1 MIKEIK
7 NAKISKT
14 SYNLEQ
20 EIKEQERELNALK
33 KVYELND
40 INALNVLPLKNFP
53 KTKKNS
59 VRIPKKLNDEEKER
73 RKELKKLKEV
83 EELNRIQMTLFKDIK
98 SQRKNYKL
106 NPISQRTNSFGKK
119 YYQTEDFF
127 ADNLNKECDK
137 ILGDNKKTKNKKYNP
152 IKTVRESDWR
162 KGTSNKAKI
171 TKNKIMSS
179 RFTFYKDYQNEMKDI
194 KKIINNNNEINSDEE
209 KDKEFLEKLDNNL
222 KIFYMTKTRQIFDFL
237 NKINLCRYIQYFL
250 DQGYD
255 LFEEF
260 LELPSDFFNKM
271 QNPFLDIK
279 QREKLFQNLSAYK
292 NKKNNSNTNSKKLI
306 ISNKENKKEENYEIN
321 KENIKTKT
329 KNETGCGTNTVIIN
343 KEIPKIKIDNSCNYS
358 VNNSLILNPD
368 EVICCWNCLK
378 PLKKDNSI
386 MKEYNINNLS
396 VDDSDI
402 FKYKHF
408 CNEKCLKD
416 FETEKANKNLNKTD
430 IKNELLYNEKDRKD
444 ENIIENEINNNSNN
458 SNKEEEFF
466 EGDNY
471 DPMDDF

>member
-83 EELNRIQMTLFKDIK
+83 EELNKIQMTLFKDIK

-106 NPISQRTNSFGKK
+106 NPISQRTNSFGRK
-119 YYQTEDFF
+119 YFQTEDYFVQ
-127 ADNLNKECDK
+127 NLNKECDK
-137 ILGDNKKTKNKKYNP
+137 ILGDTKKTKNKKYNP
-152 IKTVRESDWR
+152 IKTVLESDWT
-162 KGTSNKAKI
+162 KEISNKSKL
-171 TKNKIMSS
+171 TKNKIKSS
-179 RFTFYKDYQNEMKDI
+179 RFTFYKDYKNEMNDI
-194 KKIINNNNEINSDEE
+194 KKLINNNNEINNDEE
-209 KDKEFLEKLDNNL
+209 KDKEFLDKLDINL
-222 KIFYMTKTRQIFDFL
+222 KKFYMSRTRQIFDFL
-237 NKINLCRYIQYFL
+237 SEINLCRYIQYFL

-260 LELPSDFFNKM
+260 LELPSDLFDKM
-271 QNPFLDIK
+271 KNPFLNQK
-279 QREKLFQNLSAYK
+279 QREKLFQKLSIYK
-292 NKKNNSNTNSKKLI
+292 NNNKKVINP
-306 ISNKENKKEENYEIN
+306 NKENKKEINYEIN
-321 KENIKTKT
+321 KESIKT

-358 VNNSLILNPD
+358 VNNSLILTPD
-368 EVICCWNCLK
+368 EIICCWNCLK
-378 PLKKDNSI
+378 PLKKENSI

-396 VDDSDI
+396 VDDPDT
-402 FKYKHF
+402 FKYKYF

-416 FETEKANKNLNKTD
+416 FETEKNKKNLNVTD
-430 IKNELLYNEKDRKD
+430 IKNELVLNEKDIKD
-444 ENIIENEINNNSNN
+444 ENIIKKEMNNNSNN
-458 SNKEEEFF
+458 SNNEEEVFF

>member
-83 EELNRIQMTLFKDIK
+83 EELNKIQMTLFKDIK

-106 NPISQRTNSFGKK
+106 NPISQRTNSFGRK
-119 YYQTEDFF
+119 YFQTEDYFVQ
-127 ADNLNKECDK
+127 NLNKECDK
-137 ILGDNKKTKNKKYNP
+137 ILGDTKKTKNKKYNP
-152 IKTVRESDWR
+152 IKTVIESDWT
-162 KGTSNKAKI
+162 KEISNKSKL
-171 TKNKIMSS
+171 TKNKIKSS
-179 RFTFYKDYQNEMKDI
+179 RFTFYKDYKNEMNDI
-194 KKIINNNNEINSDEE
+194 KKLINNNNEINNDEE
-209 KDKEFLEKLDNNL
+209 KDKEFLDKLDINL
-222 KIFYMTKTRQIFDFL
+222 KKFYMSRTRQIFDFL
-237 NKINLCRYIQYFL
+237 SEINLCRYIQYFL

-260 LELPSDFFNKM
+260 LELPSDLFDKM
-271 QNPFLDIK
+271 KNPFLNQK
-279 QREKLFQNLSAYK
+279 QREKLFQKLSTYK
-292 NKKNNSNTNSKKLI
+292 YNNKKVINP
-306 ISNKENKKEENYEIN
+306 NKENNKEIKYEIN
-321 KENIKTKT
+321 KENIKT

-358 VNNSLILNPD
+358 VNNSLILTPD
-368 EVICCWNCLK
+368 EIICCWNCLK
-378 PLKKDNSI
+378 PLKKENSI

-396 VDDSDI
+396 VDDPDT
-402 FKYKHF
+402 FKYKYF

-416 FETEKANKNLNKTD
+416 FETEKNNKNLNVTD
-430 IKNELLYNEKDRKD
+430 IKSELVLNENDIKDKNVIKK
-444 ENIIENEINNNSNN
+444 EMHNNISNNSNN
-458 SNKEEEFF
+458 EEEEFF

>member
-119 YYQTEDFF
+119 YFQTEDFF

-152 IKTVRESDWR
+152 IQTVIESDWS
-162 KGTSNKAKI
+162 KGIPNKTKLN
-171 TKNKIMSS
+171 KNKIMSS
-179 RFTFYKDYQNEMKDI
+179 RFTFYKDYQNEMRDI
-194 KKIINNNNEINSDEE
+194 KKIINNNEINNDEE

-222 KIFYMTKTRQIFDFL
+222 KMFYMTKTKQIFDFL

-271 QNPFLDIK
+271 QNPFLNQK

-292 NKKNNSNTNSKKLI
+292 NKNKNNSNNKKLI
-306 ISNKENKKEENYEIN
+306 ISNKENKKEANYEIK
-321 KENIKTKT
+321 KENIETKI

-343 KEIPKIKIDNSCNYS
+343 KEIAKIKIDNSCNYS
-358 VNNSLILNPD
+358 VNNSFILNPD
-368 EVICCWNCLK
+368 EIICCWNCLK

-386 MKEYNINNLS
+386 MKAYNINNLS

-416 FETEKANKNLNKTD
+416 FETEKSNKSLNATD
-430 IKNELLYNEKDRKD
+430 IKNELLNNENDRKD
-444 ENIIENEINNNSNN
+444 KNIIENKINYNSN
-458 SNKEEEFF
+458 NKEEEFF

>member
-53 KTKKNS
+53 KKKKNS
-59 VRIPKKLNDEEKER
+59 VKIHKKLNDEEKER

-83 EELNRIQMTLFKDIK
+83 EELNKIQMTLFKDIK

-106 NPISQRTNSFGKK
+106 NPISQRTNSFGRK
-119 YYQTEDFF
+119 YFQTEDYFVQ
-127 ADNLNKECDK
+127 NLNKECDK
-137 ILGDNKKTKNKKYNP
+137 ILGDTKKTKNKKYNP
-152 IKTVRESDWR
+152 IKTVIESDWT
-162 KGTSNKAKI
+162 KEISNKSKL
-171 TKNKIMSS
+171 TKNKIKSS
-179 RFTFYKDYQNEMKDI
+179 RFTFYKDYKNEMNDI
-194 KKIINNNNEINSDEE
+194 KRIINNNNEINSDEE
-209 KDKEFLEKLDNNL
+209 KDKEFLDKLDINL
-222 KIFYMTKTRQIFDFL
+222 KKFYMSKTRQIFDFL
-237 NKINLCRYIQYFL
+237 NEINLCRYIHYFL

-260 LELPSDFFNKM
+260 LELPQDFFDKM
-271 QNPFLDIK
+271 KNPFLNQK
-279 QREKLFQNLSAYK
+279 QREKLFQKLSTYK
-292 NKKNNSNTNSKKLI
+292 NNNKKVINP
-306 ISNKENKKEENYEIN
+306 NKENKKEINYEMN
-321 KENIKTKT
+321 KENIKT
-329 KNETGCGTNTVIIN
+329 KNETGCGTYTVMIN

-358 VNNSLILNPD
+358 VNNSLILNPN
-368 EVICCWNCLK
+368 EIICCWNCLK
-378 PLKKDNSI
+378 PLKKENSI

-396 VDDSDI
+396 VDDPDT
-402 FKYKHF
+402 FKYKYF

-416 FETEKANKNLNKTD
+416 FETEKNKKNLNVTD
-430 IKNELLYNEKDRKD
+430 IKNELILNENDIKD
-444 ENIIENEINNNSNN
+444 ENVIKKKINNNISNNSNN
-458 SNKEEEFF
+458 EEEEFF

>member
-83 EELNRIQMTLFKDIK
+83 EELNKIQMTLFKDIK
-98 SQRKNYKL
+98 SQRKNHKL
-106 NPISQRTNSFGKK
+106 NPISQRTNSFGRK
-119 YYQTEDFF
+119 YFQTEDYFVQ
-127 ADNLNKECDK
+127 NLNKECDK
-137 ILGDNKKTKNKKYNP
+137 ILGDTKKTKNKKYNP
-152 IKTVRESDWR
+152 IKTVIESDWT
-162 KGTSNKAKI
+162 KEISNKSKL
-171 TKNKIMSS
+171 TKNKIKSS
-179 RFTFYKDYQNEMKDI
+179 RFTFYKDYKNEMNDI
-194 KKIINNNNEINSDEE
+194 KRIINNNNEINSDEE
-209 KDKEFLEKLDNNL
+209 KDKEFLDKLDINL
-222 KIFYMTKTRQIFDFL
+222 KKFYMSKTRQIFDFL
-237 NKINLCRYIQYFL
+237 NEINLCRYIHYFL

-260 LELPSDFFNKM
+260 LELPQDFFDKM
-271 QNPFLDIK
+271 KNPFLNQK
-279 QREKLFQNLSAYK
+279 QREKLFQKLSTYK
-292 NKKNNSNTNSKKLI
+292 NNNKKVINP
-306 ISNKENKKEENYEIN
+306 NKENKKEINYEMN
-321 KENIKTKT
+321 KENIKT
-329 KNETGCGTNTVIIN
+329 KNETGCGTYTVMIN

-358 VNNSLILNPD
+358 VNNSLILNPN
-368 EVICCWNCLK
+368 EIICCWNCLK
-378 PLKKDNSI
+378 PLKKENSI

-396 VDDSDI
+396 VDDPDT
-402 FKYKHF
+402 FKYKYF

-416 FETEKANKNLNKTD
+416 FETEKNKKNLNVTD
-430 IKNELLYNEKDRKD
+430 IKNELILNENDIKD
-444 ENIIENEINNNSNN
+444 ENVIKKKINNNISNNSNN
-458 SNKEEEFF
+458 EEEEFF